1 MTIETV
7 LIIIGLCLAAC
18 YVVFEYQKAAIPPY
32 QEPVAPEPV
41 APEPVAPEPVAPE
54 PDLSEQWVK
63 ATKADTL
70 DNIDKWNA
78 KVGDK
83 IWYKPDDGA
92 LTEAQ
97 VAQIKETVVVPQ
109 AVWPFP
115 QGPKP

>member
-1 MTIETV
+1 MTIEVV

-18 YVVFEYQKAAIPPY
+18 YVVLEYQKLAVPPY
-32 QEPVAPEPV
+32 QEPVE
-41 APEPVAPEPVAPE
+41 PE
-54 PDLSEQWVK
+54 PDLTQQWVK

-70 DNIDKWNA
+70 DNIDSWNA

-83 IWYKPDDGA
+83 IWYKPDAGA
-92 LTEAQ
+92 LTPTQLE
-97 VAQIKETVVVPQ
+97 QITADTVLNPQ

>member
-7 LIIIGLCLAAC
+7 LIIMGLCLAAC
-18 YVVFEYQKAAIPPY
+18 YVVFEYQKSATPPY
-32 QEPVAPEPV
+32 QESVEPE
-41 APEPVAPEPVAPE
+41 PE

-92 LTEAQ
+92 LTPAQ
-97 VAQIKETVVVPQ
+97 IAQIKETVEPTVLNPQ
-109 AVWPFP
+109 AAWPFP
-115 QGPKP
+115 VGRQP

>member
-7 LIIIGLCLAAC
+7 LIITGLALAAC
-18 YVVFEYQKAAIPPY
+18 YVVFEYQKSATPPY
-32 QEPVAPEPV
+32 QEPVAPE
-41 APEPVAPEPVAPE
+41 PE

-83 IWYKPDDGA
+83 IWWKQP
-92 LTEAQ
+92 E
-97 VAQIKETVVVPQ
+97 ETLEPTPINPQ
-109 AVWPFP
+109 ATWPFP
-115 QGPKP
+115 TGRQP

>member
-18 YVVFEYQKAAIPPY
+18 YVVFEYQKSATPPY
-32 QEPVAPEPV
+32 QESVEPE
-41 APEPVAPEPVAPE
+41 PE

-97 VAQIKETVVVPQ
+97 VAQIKETVVTPQ